1 MDFYEEKLLGK
12 TVYQGIILDVKV
24 DTVRLPDGNCAK
36 REIVTHPGGVVVLA
50 LNRDNQVYMVRQYRY
65 AFSREMLEIPAGK
78 LEPGEDPLEAARRE
92 LAEETGVQA
101 ARIIPL
107 GPTCP
112 SPGFSSEVLYIYL
125 ALGLTEG
132 EAHPDADEFLAVELW
147 DFDAL
152 ITRVM
157 SGGIQDAKT
166 INALFMA
173 QEWLRRNPDGRDA

>member
-1 MDFYEEKLLGK
+1 MDFYEEKLSGK
-12 TVYQGIILDVKV
+12 TVYRGLILDVKV
-24 DTVRLPDGNCAK
+24 DTVRLPDGSSAR
-36 REIVTHPGGVVVLA
+36 REIVEHPGGVVVLA
-50 LNRDNQVYMVRQYRY
+50 LNSENQVYMVRQYRY

-92 LAEETGVQA
+92 LAEETGVRA
-101 ARIIPL
+101 ERLIPL

-112 SPGFSSEVLYIYL
+112 SPGFSDEVLHIYL

-147 DFDAL
+147 DFDTL
-152 ITRVM
+152 IARVM

-173 QEWLRRNPDGRDA
+173 REWLRRDAGAQDA

>member
-1 MDFYEEKLLGK
+1 MLLRHS
-12 TVYQGIILDVKV
+12 VL
-24 DTVRLPDGNCAK
+24 LPG
-36 REIVTHPGGVVVLA
+36 
-50 LNRDNQVYMVRQYRY
+50 
-65 AFSREMLEIPAGK
+65 
-78 LEPGEDPLEAARRE
+78 
-92 LAEETGVQA
+92 
-101 ARIIPL
+101 
-107 GPTCP
+107 TCP